1 MGREDVRKAVESA
14 DCVLILG
21 AFMTDINLGI
31 YTAQLEVSRSINA
44 ISAGVSIKHH
54 INRDVKLKHFIDS
67 PTKAK
72 LGPKKK
78 VKTARRSVPNPSKP
92 RKDAALTVARFF
104 DRMNHYLGERTMV
117 ISDIGD
123 SLFGAADLT
132 IQKRTEFLSP
142 AYYTS
147 MGFAIPAA
155 LGAQMRKRHLRPIV
169 FVGDGA
175 FRMTGQELSTIAR
188 HGLNPIIFVL
198 NIKGYSTERFINDGP
213 YNSIHDWAYHKWPE
227 LLQAGWGAEA
237 RTEGELEQAL
247 TQATKNTKSLSII
260 NLRLDPYDRSLAM
273 ERLGK
278 RLGERVN
285 AKK

>member
-1 MGREDVRKAVESA
+1 MIRLVERTGYPIAATLLGKSIVRESHPQYLGIYEGTMGREDVRKAVESA

-123 SLFGAADLT
+123 SL
-132 IQKRTEFLSP
+132 
-142 AYYTS
+142 
-147 MGFAIPAA
+147 
-155 LGAQMRKRHLRPIV
+155 
-169 FVGDGA
+169 
-175 FRMTGQELSTIAR
+175 
-188 HGLNPIIFVL
+188 
-198 NIKGYSTERFINDGP
+198 
-213 YNSIHDWAYHKWPE
+213 
-227 LLQAGWGAEA
+227 
-237 RTEGELEQAL
+237 
-247 TQATKNTKSLSII
+247 
-260 NLRLDPYDRSLAM
+260 
-273 ERLGK
+273 
-278 RLGERVN
+278 
-285 AKK
+285 